1 VIRAKVVGPY
11 LLDVE
16 LETSGTLVIVGPN
29 GSGKT
34 TLLLTLLGALKPTR
48 GRIEVGGAVLFDSEA
63 GVEVPIEERRLGFV
77 PQDYALFPHLT
88 VEQNVGFSGGTGP
101 LKDLG
106 LEPLL
111 ARKPATLS
119 GGEKQRV
126 ALARALAV
134 SPRALLLDEPLAALD
149 VQSRKSVRAFLAG
162 WLKQLGLPTL
172 VVTHDPEDAKA
183 LGEDIA
189 VLEAGRIVQ
198 RGTFDALAAKPA
210 TPFVADLT
218 EKGDRHHF
226 PP

>member
-1 VIRAKVVGPY
+1 MIRAKVTGPY
-11 LLDVE
+11 LLDLE

-34 TLLLTLLGALKPTR
+34 TLLLALLGALRPTR
-48 GRIEVGGAVLFDSEA
+48 GRVEVGGTVLFDSEA
-63 GVEVPIEERRLGFV
+63 RVDVPVEERRVGFV

-88 VEQNVGFSGGTGP
+88 VEENVGFSGGAGP

-106 LEPLL
+106 LEPLR

-149 VQSRKSVRAFLAG
+149 VQSRRTVRAFLAG

-172 VVTHDPEDAKA
+172 VVTHDPQDAKA
-183 LGEDIA
+183 LGGDIA

-198 RGTFDALAAKPA
+198 RGTFEALAANPA
-210 TPFVADLT
+210 TPFVAELT
-218 EKGDRHHF
+218 EKGDRHLF
-226 PP
+226 PS